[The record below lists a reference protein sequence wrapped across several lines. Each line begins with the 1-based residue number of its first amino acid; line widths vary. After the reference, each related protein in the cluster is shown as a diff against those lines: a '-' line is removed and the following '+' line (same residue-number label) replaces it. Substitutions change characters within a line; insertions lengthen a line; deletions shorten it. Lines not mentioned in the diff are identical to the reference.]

1 MQLFNQINGRKI
13 NEGEI
18 NVFSG
23 IFKNKMFIVIV
34 VITCLVQV
42 AMVQFGGKV
51 TKTEALSLDQNL
63 LCIVIGSGE
72 LIWGVFVK
80 YWPLKWF
87 ERFSMSN
94 EPITE
99 AQSAG
104 MMTSTVLRK
113 KNRNK

>member
-1 MQLFNQINGRKI
+1 
-13 NEGEI
+13 
-18 NVFSG
+18 
-23 IFKNKMFIVIV
+23 MFLIIV
-34 VITCLVQV
+34 VVTCAVQI

-51 TKTEALSLDQNL
+51 TKTEALNMDQNL
-63 LCIVIGSGE
+63 LCIAIGSGE

-80 YWPLKWF
+80 FWPLKPF
-87 ERFSMSN
+87 LKLSMSN
-94 EPITE
+94 EPISE